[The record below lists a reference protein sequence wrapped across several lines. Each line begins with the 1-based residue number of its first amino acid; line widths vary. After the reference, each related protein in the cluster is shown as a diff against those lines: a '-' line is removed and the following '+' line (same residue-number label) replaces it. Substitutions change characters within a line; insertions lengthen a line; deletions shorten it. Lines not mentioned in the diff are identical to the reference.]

1 MRKFFLAAAL
11 IVSVS
16 FLSAEHSKAYVVNTT
31 DSGTEIS
38 WDTTLVGYQI
48 NPSGG
53 PSGSIAAIQASMQAW
68 SDVSTSSFT
77 FAYDGQT
84 TSSDHGFLD
93 FTNVITFGEI
103 SDPSV
108 LAENAYWYLT
118 TGEMIDSDIMFNTNQ
133 PWDTTGTSDAYDV
146 QNVGTH
152 ELGHSLSLGHVGGP
166 SGTEKTMYPYAS
178 LGETKKR
185 TLDQDDIDGIT
196 FLYPSSTSP
205 VSVTV
210 ATSPSGRQ
218 VTVDGNTYTSP
229 QTFNWT
235 PGASHTIGTT
245 SPQSEATGTQYVFS
259 SWSDGGSQ
267 THTVAPSSSSTYTA
281 TFTTQYLL
289 TTGVDPPGG
298 GSVSPNCIGGCWYT
312 SGQSVEL
319 TASAASGFSFSN
331 WSGSVTGTANPTS
344 ATMSSPRSATANFTE
359 SPIPGSLSVSPS
371 GGLSSSGLQGGPF
384 SPASQS
390 YTLSNPGGSPIGWT
404 ASKTQPWVT
413 LSNTG
418 GTLAAGASATVTVS
432 INSGA
437 NSLAAGLYSDTV
449 SFTNT
454 SNGNGNS
461 NQSVNLTIP
470 PDVESDTDR
479 DGVPDNEEKGPNGL
493 DGNYDGNVDG
503 TPDWQQNTV
512 ASLLAYDMIHY
523 VTLESQHPMTDVQA
537 INPPSDAPSDVS
549 LPYGLFTFTVSGV
562 PTGGDTIVKMFVDG
576 DMPDVFYKYGRTPL
590 MATAHWYNFA
600 YDSTT
605 GIGATVDGFVVTLR
619 LTDGEMGDD
628 DLVANGTIVDDGGPG
643 VTISNPPPPAPPPAT
658 SGGGGGGGGCTMT
671 GISGDAIPIDI
682 LGSYGLILLLLLARR
697 IHGSRKNRRN
707 TGRRFSRES

>member
-1 MRKFFLAAAL
+1 MRRFFLAAAL

-16 FLSAEHSKAYVVNTT
+16 FFNAEHSKAYVVNTT
-31 DSGTEIS
+31 GSGVEIS
-38 WDTTLVGYQI
+38 WDTTIVGYRI

-53 PSGSIAAIQASMQAW
+53 PSGSIAAIQASMQTW
-68 SDVSTSSFT
+68 SDVSTSTFSFT
-77 FAYDGQT
+77 YDGET
-84 TSSDHGFLD
+84 TSSDHGIMD
-93 FTNVITFGEI
+93 FTNVITFGEM
-103 SDPSV
+103 SDPNV
-108 LAENAYWYLT
+108 LAENAFWFFSSS
-118 TGEMIDSDIMFNTNQ
+118 GEMIDSDIMFNTNQ
-133 PWDTTGTSDAYDV
+133 PWDTTGTSDAFDV
-146 QNVGTH
+146 QNVNTH
-152 ELGHSLSLGHVGGP
+152 ELGHSLSLDHVDGP
-166 SGTEKTMYPYAS
+166 SDTEKTMYPYAS

-185 TLDQDDIDGIT
+185 DLDQDDIDGIT
-196 FLYPSSTSP
+196 YLYPSSTSP

-210 ATSPSGRQ
+210 ATSPSGGQ

-229 QTFNWT
+229 QTFNWM
-235 PGASHTIGTT
+235 PGSNHTIGTT
-245 SPQSEATGTQYVFS
+245 SPQSGATGTQYVFF

-281 TFTTQYLL
+281 TFTTQYLM

-298 GSVSPNCIGGCWYT
+298 GSVSPNCTGGCWYS

-319 TASAASGFSFSN
+319 TASPASGFTFSD

-344 ATMSSPRSATANFTE
+344 TTMSAPRTATANFTE

-371 GGLSSSGLQGGPF
+371 GDLSSSGTQGGPF

-390 YTLSNPGGSPIGWT
+390 YALSNPGGSPIGWT
-404 ASKTQPWVT
+404 ASKTQAWVT

-418 GTLAAGASATVTVS
+418 GTLAPGASATVTVS
-432 INSGA
+432 INFGA
-437 NSLAAGLYSDTV
+437 NSLAAGSYSDTV

-461 NQSVNLTIP
+461 SQSVNLTINP
-470 PDVESDTDR
+470 APESDTDR
-479 DGVPDNEEKGPNGL
+479 DGVPDNEEQGPNGL
-493 DGNYDGNVDG
+493 DATYDGNVDG

-512 ASLLAYDMIHY
+512 ASSLTYDMSHY

-537 INPPSDAPSDVS
+537 INPPSGAPSDVS

-562 PTGGDTIVKMFVDG
+562 PTGGDTIVNMFVDG
-576 DMPDVFYKYGRTPL
+576 DLPDVFYKYGRTPL
-590 MATAHWYNFA
+590 MTTAHWYNFA

-619 LTDGEMGDD
+619 FTDGEMGDD
-628 DLVANGTIVDDGGPG
+628 DLVANGTVVDDGGPG
-643 VTISNPPPPAPPPAT
+643 VALSTPPPVT
-658 SGGGGGGGGCTMT
+658 NGDGGGGGGCTMT
-671 GISGDAIPIDI
+671 RISGDAIPIDI
-682 LGSYGLILLLLLARR
+682 LGSYGLILLLLLAGR

-707 TGRRFSRES
+707 TGNRFSRKT